1 MPSCSAGSGAAFLA
15 LSHLYDFAAFRAREV
30 IMTWHEKHPVDHLGV
45 CNSHGDSSA
54 NKLSDDTDLVSAE

>member
-1 MPSCSAGSGAAFLA
+1 
-15 LSHLYDFAAFRAREV
+15 
-30 IMTWHEKHPVDHLGV
+30 MTWHEKHPVDHLGV